1 MGAGTPAAVLK
12 PSLNWFLV
20 FIPISVYLEHFHAHA
35 HLWIF
40 FASCVA
46 IIPLAGLLGE
56 ATEHIAE
63 RAGEGIGGLLNATF
77 GNAAELIIAI
87 VALRA
92 GYIDVVKASLTG
104 SIIGNILL
112 VLGAAFLAGGVSHKI
127 QQFNPIAARTQAA
140 MLVLA
145 SIALIIPAL
154 FHHLRPS
161 HIIINEAALSLTIA
175 ALLIVVYALSLVF
188 SLHTHK
194 ELFRGSVGEPSGHEV
209 PASQPWSGGAALLV
223 LGVSTFFI
231 AWMSEVLVGS
241 VEQAAEAVG
250 MSKIFVGIIVVAIV
264 GNAAEHSTAVLVAI
278 KNRMD
283 LSFGI
288 AIGSSTQIALFVA
301 PLLVFLSYIIAS
313 QPMDLVFTR
322 GEVLAVLLST
332 FMAAFAAGDGR
343 SNWFIGAQLFAVY
356 LILAVAFY
364 FTPA

>member
-1 MGAGTPAAVLK
+1 MVSGTPAAVLK
-12 PSLNWFLV
+12 PSLYWFLA
-20 FIPISVYLEHFHAHA
+20 FIPISVYLEHFQSQA

-46 IIPLAGLLGE
+46 IIPLAGLLGK

-112 VLGAAFLAGGVSHKI
+112 VLGAAFLGGGVSHKI

-154 FHHLRPS
+154 FHHLRPPD
-161 HIIINEAALSLTIA
+161 IIINEPALSLAIA

-188 SLHTHK
+188 SLHTHE
-194 ELFRGSVGEPSGHEV
+194 ELFRGSVGEPSGEKV
-209 PASQPWSGGAALLV
+209 PPSQQWSWGLALLV
-223 LGVSTFFI
+223 LAVSTFFI
-231 AWMSEVLVGS
+231 AWMSEILVGS
-241 VEQAAEAVG
+241 VEEAAEAVG
-250 MSKIFVGIIVVAIV
+250 MSRIFVGIIVVAIV
-264 GNAAEHSTAVLVAI
+264 GNAAEHSTAVLAAI

-301 PLLVFLSYIIAS
+301 PLLLFLSYFMVP

-322 GEVLAVLLST
+322 GEVIAVLLST
-332 FMAAFAAGDGR
+332 FMVAFAAGDGR
-343 SNWFIGAQLFAVY
+343 SNWFMGVQLLAVY

-364 FTPA
+364 FTPG

>member
-1 MGAGTPAAVLK
+1 MAFGTPKAGLK

-20 FIPISVYLEHFHAHA
+20 FIPFSIYLEHFHAQA

-63 RAGEGIGGLLNATF
+63 RAGEGIGGFLNATF

-112 VLGAAFLAGGVSHKI
+112 VLGAAFLAGGIYHKL
-127 QQFNPIAARTQAA
+127 QQFNPIAGRIQAA

-161 HIIINEAALSLTIA
+161 HIIINEAALSLAIA
-175 ALLIVVYALSLVF
+175 ALLIIVYALSLVF

-194 ELFRGSVGEPSGHEV
+194 ELFRGAVEESPGQEV
-209 PASQPWSGGAALLV
+209 PPSQPWSGGVALLV

-231 AWMSEVLVGS
+231 AWMSEILVGS

-250 MSKIFVGIIVVAIV
+250 MSNIFVGIIVVAIV
-264 GNAAEHSTAVLVAI
+264 GNAAEHSTAVMVAI

-283 LSFGI
+283 LSVGI

-301 PLLVFLSYIIAS
+301 PLLVFLGYIIAP

-322 GEVLAVLLST
+322 GEVIAVLLST
-332 FMAAFAAGDGR
+332 FMVAFSTGDGR
-343 SNWFIGAQLFAVY
+343 SNWFMGAQLLAVY

-364 FTPA
+364 FTPE